1 MISEVF
7 EKSSEICSYII
18 ASEKINMNTLQATT
32 TLLLILIPILSAC
45 AGLMPTP
52 EPQDP
57 NEYLENALN
66 WIQTRAV
73 FGRYMNW
80 ESVRREAL
88 ALAPNPQK
96 TADTYPAIRFVLSRL
111 NDNNAFLSEPDAT
124 APDDYIGMSFHGTG
138 SIVLYVDPN
147 GPADRA
153 GVRVGDYVALAHDLH
168 VPNQHQLVIMLSH
181 AGEPGLIR
189 VVLDR
194 IARPKHPFQ
203 PQPAGRRISTESD
216 RVGYVEL
223 PSNYGYPPTYPGW
236 VHQLMRKLDRTPVCG
251 WIFDLRRNDGGD
263 IWSYLAALGPILD
276 GGDVGGFIYP
286 DGTHELWS
294 YRDGKIFWADDERG
308 GESIVEGG
316 IYIPKRKM
324 PPVALLISEYTNW
337 SGELI
342 IVALEGREKVRT
354 FGEFTHGLPTLR
366 LETHLSDGAAIYL
379 SGAFATDRN
388 SNIYQYS
395 ISPDENVS
403 TDWSRFGTDQ
413 DPVILKARD
422 WLNTQP
428 ECEK

>member
-57 NEYLENALN
+57 KEYLENALN

-80 ESVRREAL
+80 EGVRRRAFEL
-88 ALAPNPQK
+88 VPNPQT
-96 TADTYPAIRFVLSRL
+96 TADTYPAIRFALSRL
-111 NDNNAFLSEPDAT
+111 NDDNAFFSEPDST
-124 APDDYIGMSFHGTG
+124 APDDYIGMTFHGTG

-153 GVRVGDYVALAHDLH
+153 GVRVGDYVALFHDLH
-168 VPNQHQLVIMLSH
+168 VPSQHQVVIMLSR
-181 AGEPGLIR
+181 AGQPEHIR
-189 VVLDR
+189 VVLDK
-194 IARPKHPFQ
+194 IAPPKHPYQ
-203 PQPAGRRISTESD
+203 PEPTGRRIPTETD
-216 RVGYVEL
+216 QVGYVEL
-223 PSNYGYPPTYPGW
+223 PSNYGSLLTYPGR

-251 WIFDLRRNDGGD
+251 WIIDLRRNDGGD
-263 IWSYLAALGPILD
+263 IWSYLAALGPIL
-276 GGDVGGFIYP
+276 GEGDVGGFTYL
-286 DGTHELWS
+286 DGTYEAWS
-294 YRDGKIFWADDERG
+294 YRNSKVFWADYERP
-308 GESIVEGG
+308 ESLVEGG
-316 IYIPKRKM
+316 IYLPKRKM
-324 PPVALLISEYTNW
+324 ASVALLTSEYTNAA
-337 SGELI
+337 GELV
-342 IVALEGREKVRT
+342 IVAFEGREKVRA
-354 FGEFTHGLPTLR
+354 FGVETHGLPTLI
-366 LETHLSDGAAIYL
+366 LETQLSDGAGIYL

-388 SNIYQYS
+388 SNIYQDS

-403 TDWSRFGTDQ
+403 TDWSRFRTDQ
-413 DPVILKARD
+413 DPVILKAID

-428 ECEK
+428 ECGN